1 MSDASAVIQEPA
13 PDSANATRA
22 RLFDIPKVSA
32 VTALALAVA
41 DMIGT
46 GVFTSLGFQVR
57 DIPSG
62 FSLLMLWVVGGVVA
76 LCGALSYSELAAA
89 FPRSGGEYNFLSRT
103 FHPAIG
109 FLAGWISAT
118 VGFAAPVALAAMAF
132 GQYLTGILPGTPAPV
147 LAPLL
152 GLGVTILVTL
162 VHLSGNQRGAVL
174 QNISTFMKL
183 GLITV
188 LIVAGFAWGQPQNI
202 SFLPSAADA
211 GYITGTPFAIG
222 LVFVLYAYSGWNA
235 ATYIAG
241 EIDEPHRNLPR
252 SIIAALVIVTILYML
267 LNAVFLYT
275 TPIEELKGQLDVGL
289 IAGRHIFG
297 DTGGRLVAA
306 LICVG
311 LVSSISAMMWI
322 GPRVTMVMGE
332 DIPLLEVFSRKTK
345 NGVPAA
351 ALLFQLAAVAA
362 LMLTQS
368 FEAVLDFI
376 QFALTFSSFLTVLG
390 VIVLRYRQPELPRPY
405 KAWGYPVT
413 PFVFLAVTL
422 FVLAHLATVRPLQSS
437 REPLHH
443 ACGIS
448 YLRNLGKTQAAH
460 SAIGDFLANDPSEFT
475 REIPRACVC
484 DPIDCRKWRTCGRW
498 QSCG

>member
-1 MSDASAVIQEPA
+1 MSDALAVIQEPA
-13 PDSANATRA
+13 PDSESPVTA
-22 RLFDIPKVSA
+22 RLFEIPKVSA

-89 FPRSGGEYNFLSRT
+89 FPRSGGEYNYLSRT
-103 FHPAIG
+103 FHPAVG

-132 GQYLTGILPGTPAPV
+132 GQYFAGVVPGAP
-147 LAPLL
+147 PLVL
-152 GLGVTILVTL
+152 GLGVTVLVSA
-162 VHLSGNQRGAVL
+162 VHLSGTHRGSML
-174 QNISTFMKL
+174 QNVTTFMKL
-183 GLITV
+183 VLIAV
-188 LIVAGFAWGQPQNI
+188 LIVAGFVWGHPQNI

-211 GYITGTPFAIG
+211 GYITGAPFAIG

-252 SIIAALVIVTILYML
+252 SIIAALLIVTGLYML

-275 TPIEELKGQLDVGL
+275 TPIQELKGQLDVGL

-297 DTGGRLVAA
+297 EAGGRLIAA
-306 LICVG
+306 LICAG
-311 LVSSISAMMWI
+311 LVSSISAMMWV

-332 DIPLLEVFSRKTK
+332 DIPLLKAFSRKAS
-345 NGVPAA
+345 NGVPAT
-351 ALLFQLAAVAA
+351 ALLFQLFVVAA
-362 LMLTQS
+362 LMLTQK
-368 FEAVLDFI
+368 FEEVLDFI
-376 QFALTFSSFLTVLG
+376 QFALTLSSFLTVLG
-390 VIVLRYRQPELPRPY
+390 VIVLRFSQPHLPRPY

-413 PFVFLAVTL
+413 PFIFLAVTA
-422 FVLAHLATVRPLQSS
+422 FVLYYLATERPLQSLYS
-437 REPLHH
+437 LYTILGGLLIY
-443 ACGIS
+443 AIS
-448 YLRNLGKTQAAH
+448 IIYANLRHG
-460 SAIGDFLANDPSEFT
+460 
-475 REIPRACVC
+475 
-484 DPIDCRKWRTCGRW
+484 RTAP
-498 QSCG
+498 

>member
-1 MSDASAVIQEPA
+1 MSDALATIEAAAAESTNAV
-13 PDSANATRA
+13 TG
-22 RLFDIPKVSA
+22 RLFEIPKVSA
-32 VTALALAVA
+32 LTALALAVA

-103 FHPAIG
+103 FHPAVG
-109 FLAGWISAT
+109 FLAGWISGT

-132 GQYLTGILPGTPAPV
+132 GQYFAGIVPGAPA
-147 LAPLL
+147 LLL
-152 GLGVTILVTL
+152 GLGVTILVSL
-162 VHLSGNQRGAVL
+162 VHLSGTNRGSVL

-183 GLITV
+183 GLIAV
-188 LIVAGFAWGQPQNI
+188 LIVAGFVWGKPQNI
-202 SFLPSAADA
+202 SFVPSAADA
-211 GYITGTPFAIG
+211 GYIAGAPFAIS

-241 EIDEPHRNLPR
+241 EIKDAHRSLPR
-252 SIIAALVIVTILYML
+252 SILGALLIVTGLYVA

-275 TPIEELKGQLDVGL
+275 TPLQELSGQLDVGL

-297 DTGGRLVAA
+297 EAGGRLVAA

-311 LVSSISAMMWI
+311 LVSSISAMMWV

-332 DIPLLEVFSRKTK
+332 DVPLLRAFSKRSA
-345 NGVPAA
+345 NGVPVS
-351 ALLFQLAAVAA
+351 ALLLQLAVVTA

-376 QFALTFSSFLTVLG
+376 QFALTLSSFLTVLG
-390 VIVLRYRQPELPRPY
+390 VIVLRYRQPDLPRPY

-413 PFVFLAVTL
+413 PFIFLAVTA
-422 FVLAHLATVRPLQSS
+422 FVLAHLAVERPLQSFAS
-437 REPLHH
+437 FCTML
-443 ACGIS
+443 AGLLLYAIS
-448 YLRNLGKTQAAH
+448 ERHRRAA
-460 SAIGDFLANDPSEFT
+460 PQE
-475 REIPRACVC
+475 
-484 DPIDCRKWRTCGRW
+484 TC
-498 QSCG
+498 

>member
-1 MSDASAVIQEPA
+1 MSDTSPAIQEPA
-13 PDSANATRA
+13 PDGGNTQKA

-76 LCGALSYSELAAA
+76 MCGALSYSELAAA

-132 GQYLTGILPGTPAPV
+132 GQYFAGAVPGSP
-147 LAPLL
+147 PLVL
-152 GLGVTILVTL
+152 GLGVTILVSL
-162 VHLSGNQRGAVL
+162 VHLTGNQRGSVL

-183 GLITV
+183 CLIAV
-188 LIVAGFAWGQPQNI
+188 LIVAGLVWGQPQDI
-202 SFLPSAADA
+202 SFLPSAADV
-211 GYITGTPFAIG
+211 GYITGAPFALG

-241 EIDEPHRNLPR
+241 EIEEAHRNVPR
-252 SIIAALVIVTILYML
+252 SIIASLVIVTGLYVL

-275 TPIEELKGQLDVGL
+275 TPIGELKGQLDVGL

-297 DTGGRLVAA
+297 DAGGRVVAA
-306 LICVG
+306 FICIG
-311 LVSSISAMMWI
+311 LVSSISAMMWV
-322 GPRVTMVMGE
+322 GPRVAMVMGE
-332 DIPLLEVFSRKTK
+332 DIPLLRVFSRRTS
-345 NGVPAA
+345 NGVPAT
-351 ALLFQLAAVAA
+351 ALLCQLAVVTA

-376 QFALTFSSFLTVLG
+376 QFALTFCSFLTVLG
-390 VIVLRYRQPELPRPY
+390 VIVLRFQQPDLPRPY
-405 KAWGYPVT
+405 RAWGYPVT
-413 PFVFLAVTL
+413 PFIFLAVTL
-422 FVLAHLATVRPLQSS
+422 FVLTHLATVRPLQSLAS
-437 REPLHH
+437 FCTML
-443 ACGIS
+443 AGLLIYAIS
-448 YLRNLGKTQAAH
+448 VRHGRKT
-460 SAIGDFLANDPSEFT
+460 P
-475 REIPRACVC
+475 
-484 DPIDCRKWRTCGRW
+484 
-498 QSCG
+498 